1 MVRIFFAA
9 VLVSALVGCQA
20 GPEARLKEAA
30 RQTDFIGNPDSV
42 QFRNVADGAP
52 GVLCGEMKYELAN
65 GSWSE
70 WTPFIHQL
78 KALEVRRPYSGEV
91 VDELNEKLCG
101 KR

>member
-1 MVRIFFAA
+1 MRKIIFIACFT
-9 VLVSALVGCQA
+9 ALAGCEPDTA
-20 GPEARLKEAA
+20 EKLKDAA